1 MTNTMNE
8 ALANLGHFT
17 AAEKSLIANAGTQVT
32 VPAAWA
38 PIIEGT
44 PGDKVYLILEGEVSV
59 KKQKQEIAR
68 LGAGELVGETSLAR
82 RKLRNA
88 TVVAETPLLV
98 LHFTPPVWR
107 NLLDRVP
114 SLSAAVS
121 ERALAR
127 A

>member
-1 MTNTMNE
+1 MTTLND
-8 ALANLGHFT
+8 ALNSLGTFT
-17 AAEKSLIANAGTQVT
+17 PAEKSLIANSGTYVT
-32 VPAAWA
+32 VPNAWA

-59 KKQKQEIAR
+59 KKQRQEIAR
-68 LGAGELVGETSLAR
+68 LGAGELVGETSIAR

-88 TVVAETPLLV
+88 TVVAETPLRV
-98 LHFTPPVWR
+98 LHFTPTDWQR
-107 NLLDRVP
+107 LIARVP
-114 SLSAAVS
+114 SLSEAVA